1 MVCRRVVRKPQLVE
15 VLFHIEPKA
24 NRLLIES
31 SELFEPLVSPEA
43 KTDNTQIQKLAQ
55 RTLDDL
61 QSSYFTFRIGKQ
73 RIVVQEQVKKILE
86 LLTTF
91 KSVIGAAAAAEPS
104 ASLAWTGIMAALP
117 VRNAFCPEYLA

>member
-1 MVCRRVVRKPQLVE
+1 MVCRRVVRKPEPVD
-15 VLFHIEPKA
+15 VLLHMEHEA

-31 SELFEPLVSPEA
+31 FELFETLVSPEA
-43 KTDNTQIQKLAQ
+43 KTDDTQIQKLAQ

-61 QSSYFTFRIGKQ
+61 ESSYFTFRIGKQ

-117 VRNAFCPEYLA
+117 VSNTFCPEHLA